1 MRLSKFQV
9 VALIFA
15 CLLTAG
21 SAQAQFGKLKSL
33 AKDKLGSQAK
43 DSATQ
48 AAGHFGEAKAAYAP
62 GVQKGKSLDVPRQ
75 HGGTGE
81 ASSRQ
86 QSASGAAPVAS
97 IAAIQ
102 GGISQDVTIKISRGD
117 ARQFDLVRGYSP
129 CNKIKGFQILSPT
142 QAKVTIDLAGNT
154 ASGTCSL
161 SFVSGGNTIFSTN
174 VSIKAKK

>member
-9 VALIFA
+9 VALTLA
-15 CLLTAG
+15 CLLTSG

-48 AAGHFGEAKAAYAP
+48 ATGHFGEAKASYAS

-86 QSASGAAPVAS
+86 QGASGAAPVAN

-102 GGISQDVTIKISRGD
+102 GGTSQDVTIKISRGD

-129 CNKIKGFQILSPT
+129 CNKIKGFQVLSAT
-142 QAKVTIDLAGNT
+142 QAKVTIDLTGNT